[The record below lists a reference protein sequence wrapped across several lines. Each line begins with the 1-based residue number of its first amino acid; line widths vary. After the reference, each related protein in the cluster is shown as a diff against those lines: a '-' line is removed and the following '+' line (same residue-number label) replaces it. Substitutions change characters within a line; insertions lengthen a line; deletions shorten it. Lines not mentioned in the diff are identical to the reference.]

1 MAYNR
6 DTEAIKGGDVMRK
19 FFVFVVGFLVG
30 VWTGGMLSLLF
41 APEPG
46 SELQLRIREGVD
58 ELVKE
63 GRSADS
69 SRRGPCVVCDQKR
82 RIYWYCW

>member
-1 MAYNR
+1 
-6 DTEAIKGGDVMRK
+6 MRK
-19 FFVFVVGFLVG
+19 FFVFLVGFLVG

-41 APEPG
+41 APESG

-63 GRSADS
+63 GRSAAEM
-69 SRRGPCVVCDQKR
+69 RRQELEEQLESFKQGRPITLQTADEAVETA
-82 RIYWYCW
+82 

>member
-1 MAYNR
+1 M
-6 DTEAIKGGDVMRK
+6 MRK
-19 FFVFVVGFLVG
+19 FFVFLVGFLVG

-41 APEPG
+41 APESG

-63 GRSADS
+63 GRSAAEM
-69 SRRGPCVVCDQKR
+69 RRHELEDQLESFKQGR
-82 RIYWYCW
+82 PITLQTADEAVETA